1 MTSRE
6 IVSNLPGSPEISESP
21 KAWLVSQ
28 PGALV
33 RICYEIH
40 SDGTRIGRAPDNDLV
55 VQGPD
60 SGTVSLHHAV
70 IERVLIEGRAEFR
83 VRDLESTNGTFLNG
97 ARITEAALEPET
109 PVRLGTQGPE
119 LSLVLQEPAAADLDR
134 TAVIPEP
141 VLPSAPA
148 TGAYPRGS
156 YHSLLVE
163 SVKRARAA
171 RANGLAGQTMTI
183 MRETLDHALHHT
195 SRRFHVLTAVMT
207 AGLVA
212 VSGYA
217 AWQILHVNQ
226 EKRTIDAHIADLEMQ
241 LQKVRSTD
249 QADRLVDEINN
260 YAEAGKEVQDTFLY
274 RIGHHEHDF
283 VTDEIRRLMGE
294 FGAETYSIPPEFTE
308 RVKYYIEQYQGAN
321 RPVIAR
327 ALGSAAGNIATMREV
342 LDDQHLPPDLAYVPL
357 VESALEPGRS
367 RAGAVGLWQLTPVTA
382 RQFGLRVTGEV
393 DERVNILKSTR
404 AACKYLRDLIL
415 DFGAGS
421 SVMLALAAY
430 NVGPGK
436 VKQAINK
443 VQDPIKQRNFWYL
456 YRVRALP
463 LETREYVPKVV
474 AAMIIGRNPQK
485 FGF

>member
-6 IVSNLPGSPEISESP
+6 IMSNLPGSPEISESP

-28 PGALV
+28 PGAAV

-40 SDGTRIGRAPDNDLV
+40 TDCTRIGRAPDNDLV

-70 IERVLIEGRAEFR
+70 IERVVIEGRAEFR

-97 ARITEAALEPET
+97 NRITESALEPET
-109 PVRLGTQGPE
+109 SLRLGTLGPE
-119 LSLVLQEPAAADLDR
+119 LSLVLQEPAAAGLDR

-141 VLPSAPA
+141 VLPSSPA

-163 SVKRARAA
+163 SVKRAREA

-195 SRRFHVLTAVMT
+195 SRRFHVLTAAMT

-217 AWQILHVNQ
+217 AWQIVHVNQ
-226 EKRTIDAHIADLEMQ
+226 EKRTIDAHIADLETQ

-327 ALGSAAGNIATMREV
+327 ALGSSAGDIATMREV
-342 LDDQHLPPDLAYVPL
+342 LDEQHLPPDLAYVPL

-367 RAGAVGLWQLTPVTA
+367 RAGAAGLWQLTPVTA
-382 RQFGLRVTGEV
+382 KQFGLRVTADV

-443 VQDPIKQRNFWYL
+443 VQEPIKQRNFWYL